1 MFLKLVMKTLII
13 KILNTVGINNS
24 LGITENKIRKE
35 QKQNIRIFYREPK

>member
-24 LGITENKIRKE
+24 LGITENIIRKE
-35 QKQNIRIFYREPK
+35 QKQNIRISYGAP